1 MQRAGL
7 IEQHP
12 RRLAHHAWER
22 EGRNRARAEAG
33 GVAVRAAE
41 SRAFALEHRHLGA
54 APHEVPC
61 DAQADDAGPDDQNL
75 QPGTA
80 PSAPYSSGRRSR
92 HHGKLVCAWAALS
105 RSTVAMRS
113 SGASL
118 GAAAMTS
125 APTGSMIMLLPM
137 CLRPFSSPTRFTAT
151 TYTPFSYARACSGS
165 SHVLPRSLV
174 SP

>member
-7 IEQHP
+7 IEQHA
-12 RRLAHHAWER
+12 RRLAHHTRQRER
-22 EGRNRARAEAG
+22 RNRARAKAG
-33 GVAVRAAE
+33 RVAVRAAE
-41 SRAFALEHRHLGA
+41 ARAFALEHRHLRA
-54 APHEVPC
+54 SPHEVPC

-75 QPGTA
+75 QSCTA

-92 HHGKLVCAWAALS
+92 HHGRLVCALATLW
-105 RSTVAMRS
+105 RSTVATRS
-113 SGASL
+113 SGPSL
-118 GAAAMTS
+118 EATAMTS

-151 TYTPFSYARACSGS
+151 TYTPFSYARAWSGS